1 MKAGPLPRSC
11 LLLPVE
17 VRAAE
22 SNGIL
27 SSSACNW
34 DVAVLIVGCG
44 LAWITPSAR
53 FGCFSPKQ

>member
-1 MKAGPLPRSC
+1 MKAGPLPRNC

-27 SSSACNW
+27 SSRLVIGMLLCS
-34 DVAVLIVGCG
+34 
-44 LAWITPSAR
+44 
-53 FGCFSPKQ
+53 